1 MSPIQD
7 SPNGYVTKK
16 KSLADSVCSSL
27 VPDAV
32 SEGVCGVGDAAGG
45 AGVGAVVFGSV
56 PLGSAPQHDF
66 VGSDTAGVEVVAVTV
81 PPLGIEVETM
91 PGRPFMM

>member
-1 MSPIQD
+1 MHE

-32 SEGVCGVGDAAGG
+32 SEGVCGVGDAPVG
-45 AGVGAVVFGSV
+45 AGVGAVASGSV
-56 PLGSAPQHDF
+56 GLGSPPQHDF
-66 VGSDTAGVEVVAVTV
+66 FGSATAAGVELFVES
-81 PPLGIEVETM
+81 PLGMGGGTTLA
-91 PGRPFMM
+91 RPFAS